1 MDRRFFLPVVLFI
14 CCAFSFSFSQSSARE
29 EGEIIIISERVGKEI
44 NLEERNKYE
53 LFPDVKGFKSA
64 VYTKLSNNIYFL
76 EITFQDENTGELR
89 IKRLQQSEI
98 SIKNRGLYIDRFEKN
113 QTIKKEIKQ
122 KQEVEKYVYSN
133 SGTSIYFELAGK
145 GLFAINVDYRINKF
159 NALSVGISPA
169 EGGVLPSIM
178 YYKFSGMKHRF
189 ETGIGITGILG
200 QPEGLI
206 GIFVNGAIGYRYQ
219 KKNGLIFRI
228 GYTPLI
234 GISGS
239 RVAFIPLF
247 FGVSLGYSF

>member
-1 MDRRFFLPVVLFI
+1 MRDAIYNGGIPFNQITTSTLQQISIHYFNNLENLKMKRTSIIFTILFI
-14 CCAFSFSFSQSSARE
+14 VFGICQAQEIVNDSVRYVPMRKYPVINERQVVTDSIRSIQSLA
-29 EGEIIIISERVGKEI
+29 K
-44 NLEERNKYE
+44 
-53 LFPDVKGFKSA
+53 
-64 VYTKLSNNIYFL
+64 
-76 EITFQDENTGELR
+76 
-89 IKRLQQSEI
+89 
-98 SIKNRGLYIDRFEKN
+98 
-113 QTIKKEIKQ
+113 KKE

-133 SGTSIYFELAGK
+133 PGTSIYFELAGK

-169 EGGVLPSIM
+169 EGAVLPSIM
-178 YYKFSGMKHRF
+178 YYKFSRMKHRF

-234 GISGS
+234 GISES

>member
-1 MDRRFFLPVVLFI
+1 MIKTIIRIIVAPSVILLFI
-14 CCAFSFSFSQSSARE
+14 LNVIIAQDVSKDSVKYVSKQKYFVRE
-29 EGEIIIISERVGKEI
+29 EIKDKNSKIENEQQ
-44 NLEERNKYE
+44 
-53 LFPDVKGFKSA
+53 A
-64 VYTKLSNNIYFL
+64 VTDSIRS
-76 EITFQDENTGELR
+76 I
-89 IKRLQQSEI
+89 QSI
-98 SIKNRGLYIDRFEKN
+98 AK
-113 QTIKKEIKQ
+113 KKE

-133 SGTSIYFELAGK
+133 PGTSIYFELGGK

-169 EGGVLPSIM
+169 EGAVLPSIM

-234 GISGS
+234 GISES
-239 RVAFIPLF
+239 KVAFIPLF

>member
-1 MDRRFFLPVVLFI
+1 MIKTIIRIIVAPSVILLFI
-14 CCAFSFSFSQSSARE
+14 LNVIIAQDVSKDSVKYVSKQKYFVRE
-29 EGEIIIISERVGKEI
+29 EIKDKNSKIENEQQ
-44 NLEERNKYE
+44 
-53 LFPDVKGFKSA
+53 A
-64 VYTKLSNNIYFL
+64 VTDSIRS
-76 EITFQDENTGELR
+76 I
-89 IKRLQQSEI
+89 QSI
-98 SIKNRGLYIDRFEKN
+98 AK
-113 QTIKKEIKQ
+113 KKE

-133 SGTSIYFELAGK
+133 PGTSIYFELAGK

-169 EGGVLPSIM
+169 EGAVLPSIM

-234 GISGS
+234 GISES
-239 RVAFIPLF
+239 KVAFIPLF

>member
-1 MDRRFFLPVVLFI
+1 MSLKYSRILEQVMISILFI
-14 CCAFSFSFSQSSARE
+14 VFGFCQAQEIVNDSVRYVPIRKYPVINEIKEQNKKINNERQVVTDSIRSIQSLA
-29 EGEIIIISERVGKEI
+29 K
-44 NLEERNKYE
+44 
-53 LFPDVKGFKSA
+53 
-64 VYTKLSNNIYFL
+64 
-76 EITFQDENTGELR
+76 
-89 IKRLQQSEI
+89 
-98 SIKNRGLYIDRFEKN
+98 
-113 QTIKKEIKQ
+113 KKE

-133 SGTSIYFELAGK
+133 PGTSIYFELAGK

-169 EGGVLPSIM
+169 EGAVLPSIM